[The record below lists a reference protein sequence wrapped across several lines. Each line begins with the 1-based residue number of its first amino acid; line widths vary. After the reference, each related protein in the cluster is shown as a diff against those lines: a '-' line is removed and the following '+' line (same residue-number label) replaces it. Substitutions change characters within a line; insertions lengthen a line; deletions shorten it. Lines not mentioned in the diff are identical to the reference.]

1 MPTKI
6 ADEPR
11 KPLQPC
17 LTTRIT
23 TSTNSASSRFS
34 IEPKSFAELPPP
46 KELMPTEI
54 SDRPILSTT
63 VPVTTAGKNLRSGLR
78 KKPSTVSNRP
88 PRMDAPIIA
97 PYAITPPPMV
107 AATLLNTPIKP
118 ELVPMMIGTLPP
130 IGPMENSCTS
140 VTTPATNIAF
150 CRTLT
155 CRSANSPPA
164 MPHAPMMMSS
174 GVRLPTNIAKTCC
187 SPSGILRDKGIFA
200 SKSCAASIE
209 IFSCIP
215 TLLCVVL

>member
-1 MPTKI
+1 M
-6 ADEPR
+6 
-11 KPLQPC
+11 QPC

-34 IEPKSFAELPPP
+34 IEP
-46 KELMPTEI
+46 EI
-54 SDRPILSTT
+54 
-63 VPVTTAGKNLRSGLR
+63 LRG
-78 KKPSTVSNRP
+78 
-88 PRMDAPIIA
+88 
-97 PYAITPPPMV
+97 V
-107 AATLLNTPIKP
+107 AAAEGIDADRDQRQTDTQHDRAGNDRRKEFAQRLEEKAKYRLKQAA
-118 ELVPMMIGTLPP
+118 
-130 IGPMENSCTS
+130 ENGRAHNRAIRNHTAAHSSRNAVEHADKARACTHDDRHLAADRADGKQRTS

-174 GVRLPTNIAKTCC
+174 GVQVADEHRKNVR